1 MMTMHSSNKILPLL
15 LCLLLVTGCKKGWLD
30 VNYNPRDLTS
40 TDATPDL
47 ILAPLLERA
56 IAVQE
61 TRFLQHWM
69 GYWAYY
75 HFPSGHALQTYDRTQ
90 IDGDSFSGEVAP
102 EIAFLE
108 TRSRDLRMTFYT
120 GIAKVLRVLAFQR
133 AVDVVNSMPYK
144 DAFISTI
151 LQPRYDDGLTIYEDL
166 MRQLDEATTLIK
178 GAKLGDNIKISVADI
193 MFHGEQAKWI
203 KFINTIKLRL
213 LIHQAN
219 RTDRAA
225 YITAEIAKIKNEGS
239 GFLESGQDA
248 SVNPGYIINKKLSYY
263 FGSFSSH
270 NQYGGGDYNPLMQ
283 MGSREWAHANVF
295 AMNLL
300 KQNNDPRQEL
310 FYSTIDIPVPS
321 GAPEPFPQPGRQ
333 DLRGNKVG
341 LYVNSGAFPYQ
352 DGAYISSVGGSRNS
366 DIVKPEARGIIKG
379 RDMADWVM
387 TSIES
392 KFLQAEAIQRGWLP
406 GIAEEAYKD
415 AVKESFRWLNAGGNA
430 TAPALSDAI
439 FDTWYNAEVTAGN
452 VNVSW
457 AAAPDKYKL
466 LMFQKYMAFNGIEP
480 LESWTDYRRNGRY
493 PDVPISID
501 PARVGNTL
509 PFRLLYN
516 SNEYIVNAANVNA
529 VGPVNIFTSKIWW
542 MP

>member
-1 MMTMHSSNKILPLL
+1 MTMRSSNKILPLL

-30 VNYNPRDLTS
+30 VNYNPRDLTD
-40 TDATPDL
+40 TDATPDM
-47 ILAPLLERA
+47 ILAPLMERT
-56 IAVQE
+56 IAARDA
-61 TRFLQHWM
+61 RFLQHWM

-75 HFPSGHALQTYDRTQ
+75 HFPSGHSLQTYDRIQ
-90 IDGDSFSGEVAP
+90 LSFESYGGEIPP

-108 TRSRDLRMTFYT
+108 TKSRGLRMTFYT
-120 GIAKVLRVLAFQR
+120 GIAKVLKVLQFQR
-133 AVDVVNSMPYK
+133 TVDVVSSMPYK
-144 DAFISTI
+144 DAFNSTI

-166 MRQLDEATTLIK
+166 MRQLDTATTLIRD
-178 GAKLGDNIKISVADI
+178 AKPSDNIKISVADI
-193 MFHGEQAKWI
+193 MFHGDQGKWI

-213 LIHQAN
+213 LVHQAN

-225 YITAEIAKIKNEGS
+225 YIAAEIAKINSEGS
-239 GFLESGQDA
+239 GFLESGEDA
-248 SVNPGYIINKKLSYY
+248 SVNPGYILNKKLSYY
-263 FGSFSSH
+263 YGYFSNH
-270 NQYGGGDYNPLMQ
+270 NQYGGGDFDPMMQ

-300 KQNNDPRQEL
+300 KENNDPRLEY
-310 FYSTIDIPVPS
+310 FYSTVDMPLPA

-333 DLRGNKVG
+333 DFRGNKVG
-341 LYVNSGAFPYQ
+341 LYVNSGVYPYQ
-352 DGAYISSVGGSRNS
+352 DGAYISTIGGSRNT
-366 DIVKPEARGIIKG
+366 DVVKPTASGIIKG
-379 RDMADWVM
+379 RDMSDWVM

-406 GIAEEAYKD
+406 GSAEEAYKD
-415 AVKESFRWLNAGGNA
+415 AVKESFRWLNVGGN
-430 TAPALSDAI
+430 TAVPALSDAV
-439 FDTWYNAEVTAGN
+439 FDTWYNTETTAGN

-480 LESWTDYRRNGRY
+480 MEAWTDYRRNGRY
-493 PDVPISID
+493 PNIPISLD

-529 VGPVNIFTSKIWW
+529 VGPINIFTSKIWW

>member
-1 MMTMHSSNKILPLL
+1 MTMHFSNKIFPFL
-15 LCLLLVTGCKKGWLD
+15 LCLLLLITGCKKGWLD
-30 VNYNPRDLTS
+30 VNYNPRDLTN

-47 ILAPLLERA
+47 VLAPLLEQ
-56 IAVQE
+56 AVAVKN

-69 GYWAYY
+69 GYWAFY
-75 HFPSGHALQTYDRTQ
+75 HFPPGNTLQTYDRIQVERNTYAA
-90 IDGDSFSGEVAP
+90 EVPP
-102 EIAFLE
+102 EISFLE
-108 TRSRDLRMTFYT
+108 ARSRELRMTFYT
-120 GIAKVLRVLAFQR
+120 GIAKVLRVLQFQR

-144 DAFISTI
+144 DAFNPAI
-151 LQPRYDDGLTIYEDL
+151 LQPRYDNGQAIYEDL
-166 MRQLDEATTLIK
+166 MRQLDTAATLIK
-178 GAKLGDNIKISVADI
+178 DAKPGDNIKISIVDI
-193 MFHGEQAKWI
+193 MFHGDQGKWI

-225 YITAEIAKIKNEGS
+225 YITTEIAKIQQEGS

-248 SVNPGYIINKKLSYY
+248 SVNPGYIINRKLSYY
-263 FGSFSSH
+263 FGHFSSH
-270 NQYGGGDYNPLMQ
+270 NQYGGGDFDPVMQ
-283 MGSREWAHANVF
+283 MGSWDWAHANVF

-300 KQNNDPRQEL
+300 KENNDPRLEF
-310 FYSTIDIPVPS
+310 FYSAVDIPLPA
-321 GAPEPFPQPGRQ
+321 GAAEPFPQPGRQ
-333 DLRGNKVG
+333 DFRGNKVG
-341 LYVNSGAFPYQ
+341 LYVNSGTYPYQ
-352 DGAYISSVGGSRNS
+352 GDTYVSAVGGSRNN
-366 DIVKPEARGIIKG
+366 DVVKPTAGGIIKG
-379 RDMADWVM
+379 RDMSDWVM

-392 KFLQAEAIQRGWLP
+392 KFLQAEAIQRGWWP
-406 GIAEEAYKD
+406 GDAQEAYKD
-415 AVKESFRWLNAGGNA
+415 AVKESFRWLNVGGNS
-430 TAPALSDAI
+430 TVPALSDAV
-439 FDTWYNAEVTAGN
+439 FDTWYNAETTAGN

-480 LESWTDYRRNGRY
+480 MEAWTDYRRNGRY

-529 VGPVNIFTSKIWW
+529 VGPINIFTSKIWW